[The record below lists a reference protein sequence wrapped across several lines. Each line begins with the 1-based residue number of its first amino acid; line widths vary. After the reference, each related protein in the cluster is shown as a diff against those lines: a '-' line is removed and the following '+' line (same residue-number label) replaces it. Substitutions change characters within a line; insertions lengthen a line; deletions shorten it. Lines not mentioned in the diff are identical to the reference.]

1 MIYGKVNSLTGKK
14 MVEYKIYP
22 SVGIARVG
30 NASKKFY
37 IGPETYRGLPI
48 NPDARLFQQQDLRD
62 EDSRLCRQAARFRIY
77 RIKGDTVEEVTLNEQ
92 NVKSIR
98 WAVHLAN
105 KKPSWYEF
113 VPLQGQDGFAPNH
126 PLRNASVSNR
136 HELLIDAG
144 PRQIAGRN
152 QSNVHFNREQIP
164 ANYQGAHFPPFPL
177 YPGMDSIDTLGELQ
191 TDADGRLLVLG
202 GYGISGTTNPDP
214 ELDDYAN
221 NDGWWDDTSDG
232 PVGAIIEFSDG
243 TVIEAASARVIVA
256 PPKYAPEIPN
266 LVTLYDLMFDVMVRA
281 GRYPSIYKSGMW
293 QSGRDGYRPNFQSEI
308 QPFLER
314 AALYPW
320 VTAMPP
326 NPHTFDFAKLRAIGP
341 SGDGADEFKGL
352 RRYIMDVIRPPG
364 AENSFYNWAGAA
376 MMPFLGGD
384 DCGADTAT
392 AKYMRVPD
400 TQYFFLQQWAD
411 GYFVDRHPDVNA
423 ADALT
428 RAVLDNCVGAPL
440 CPGIEMTWIARV
452 LEVYTEPFRIL
463 NRFVETGPLRLG
475 HDPASGMEP
484 GDLTRYM
491 ALPWQ
496 SDFNEC
502 SSYPIGDRLIWWWPA
517 HRPAFVYLEPQR
529 ELIITAVA
537 PNTALLPPGPQPGGQ
552 VPWIGTD
559 FDQLAKDYIGFAD
572 DVDMVRYWSELG
584 FVMEKSIDGTQRFVE
599 VERVLPMPFIPPTT
613 RP

>member
-1 MIYGKVNSLTGKK
+1 MI
-14 MVEYKIYP
+14 EYKIHP
-22 SVGIARVG
+22 SIGIARVG
-30 NASKKFY
+30 NAPEQFY
-37 IGPETYRGLPI
+37 IGPEVYRGLPI
-48 NPDARLFQQQDLRD
+48 NPDGRPFQQQDLRD
-62 EDSRLCRQAARFRIY
+62 EASRLCRQAARFRVY
-77 RIKGDTVEEVTLNEQ
+77 RIDGDTVEEVTLSAPS
-92 NVKSIR
+92 VKSIR
-98 WAVHLAN
+98 WTVHLAN

-126 PLRNASVSNR
+126 RLRNAGVSNR

-144 PRQIAGRN
+144 PRRIAGRN
-152 QSNVHFNREQIP
+152 QRGVHFNREQVP
-164 ANYQGAHFPPFPL
+164 AGYRGAHFPPGPL
-177 YPGMDSIDTLGELQ
+177 YPTMGSIDTLGELQ

-202 GYGISGTTNPDP
+202 GYGISGTTDPDP
-214 ELDDYAN
+214 ELADYAN

-232 PVGAIIEFSDG
+232 PVGATIEFSDG
-243 TVIEAASARVIVA
+243 TVIDAASARVLVA

-281 GRYPSIYKSGMW
+281 GRYPDIYKSSMW
-293 QSGRDGYRPNFQSEI
+293 QSGRDGYRPNFQTDI

-314 AALYPW
+314 ATLYPW

-326 NPHTFDFAKLRAIGP
+326 KPHTFDIAKLRAIGAG
-341 SGDGADEFKGL
+341 GDGADEFKGL
-352 RRYIMDVIRPPG
+352 RRYLVDVLRPPG
-364 AENSFYNWAGAA
+364 AENSLYNAAGAS

-384 DCGADTAT
+384 DSAADTAT
-392 AKYMRVPD
+392 AKYMRVTD
-400 TQYFFLQQWAD
+400 TQYFFLQQWAE
-411 GYFVDRHPDVNA
+411 GYFVDRYPDANA
-423 ADALT
+423 ADAFT
-428 RAVLDNCVGAPL
+428 RAALDNCVGAPL

-452 LEVYTEPFRIL
+452 PEIYAEPFRIR

-475 HDPASGMEP
+475 YEPASGMEP

-491 ALPWQ
+491 AIPWQ

-502 SSYPIGDRLIWWWPA
+502 SSYPIDDRLIWWWPA

-529 ELIITAVA
+529 ETVIASPSV
-537 PNTALLPPGPQPGGQ
+537 PPSPQPGSQ

-584 FVMEKSIDGTQRFVE
+584 FVIEKSIDGAPRFVE
-599 VERVLPMPFIPPTT
+599 VERTLPRPFLPPPPT
-613 RP
+613 R

>member
-1 MIYGKVNSLTGKK
+1 
-14 MVEYKIYP
+14 MVEYKIHP
-22 SVGIARVG
+22 AMGIARVG
-30 NASKKFY
+30 NAPEKFY

-48 NPDARLFQQQDLRD
+48 NPDGRPFQQQDLRD

-77 RIKGDTVEEVTLNEQ
+77 RIEGDTVEEVTLNAP
-92 NVKSIR
+92 NVKSIC
-98 WAVHLAN
+98 WTVHLAN

-113 VPLQGQDGFAPNH
+113 VPLQGQDGYAPNH
-126 PLRNASVSNR
+126 PLRNASAPNR
-136 HELLIDAG
+136 HDLLIDAG

-152 QSNVHFNREQIP
+152 QDNVHFNREQVP
-164 ANYQGAHFPPFPL
+164 AGYQGAHFPPAPL
-177 YPGMDSIDTLGELQ
+177 YPMLEPIDTLGALQ

-202 GYGISGTTNPDP
+202 GYGISGTTDPHP

-232 PVGAIIEFSDG
+232 PVGATIEFSDG
-243 TVIEAASARVIVA
+243 TVIEAASARVLVV

-281 GRYPSIYKSGMW
+281 GRYPDIYKSGMW
-293 QSGRDGYRPNFQSEI
+293 QSGREGYRPNFQTDI

-314 AALYPW
+314 AMLSPW

-326 NPHTFDFAKLRAIGP
+326 KPHKFDFAKLRAIGKN
-341 SGDGADEFKGL
+341 GDGADEFKGL
-352 RRYIMDVIRPPG
+352 RHYITDVLRPPG
-364 AENSFYNWAGAA
+364 MENSLYNSAGRV
-376 MMPFLGGD
+376 MMPLQGGD
-384 DCGADTAT
+384 DSGADTAT

-400 TQYFFLQQWAD
+400 TQYFFFQQWAD
-411 GYFVDRHPDVNA
+411 GYFVDQCPDVNA

-428 RAVLDNCVGAPL
+428 RAALDNCVGAPL
-440 CPGIEMTWIARV
+440 CPGIEMSWIARV
-452 LEVYTEPFRIL
+452 LEIYAEPFRIRS
-463 NRFVETGPLRLG
+463 RFVGRGPLRLG
-475 HDPASGMEP
+475 YDPASGMEP

-491 ALPWQ
+491 AVPWQ

-502 SSYPIGDRLIWWWPA
+502 SSYLIGDRFIWWWFA

-529 ELIITAVA
+529 EPTVTAEV
-537 PNTALLPPGPQPGGQ
+537 PNTASVPPSPQPGRQ

-572 DVDMVRYWSELG
+572 DVDMVRYWSGLG
-584 FVMEKSIDGTQRFVE
+584 FVMEKSIDGTPCFVE
-599 VERVLPMPFIPPTT
+599 VERTLPRPFIPPTT
-613 RP
+613 TP